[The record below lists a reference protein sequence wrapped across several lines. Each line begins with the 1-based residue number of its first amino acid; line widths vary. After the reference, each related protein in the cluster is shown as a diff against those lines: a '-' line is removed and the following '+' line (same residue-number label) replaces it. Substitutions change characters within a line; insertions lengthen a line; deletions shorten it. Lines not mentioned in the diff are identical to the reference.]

1 MNCNDFKNKVAD
13 LFDKNIDMHIKAQM
27 NEHMANCHECK
38 AYYDELRETFSM
50 LQPKEA
56 ANMSKAKTT
65 HRLWHYAAVAA
76 VFLFGFIIG
85 WSHLFSTPAVADD
98 TKLAFIRQSIQ
109 SVQNVGSFQ
118 MEVYARTTQ
127 QDNFAYFSPGLPF
140 VKTDIQLLRQNDSLF
155 YRVEKAN
162 GRTVVSDGREQYMWI
177 PNSLYIKGSQ
187 ETNFLEHFTNL
198 MFPERLLAMQES
210 AIALSKENNVTQT
223 ETDTTI
229 VLTVE
234 GTEKYSDLRQLFE
247 TGHMD
252 DCRTIVESTFTK
264 NDATEKGNP
273 GASCAAG
280 TVRGRSGAGGRRLRS
295 GGSSAL
301 CRAYGEKGH
310 RTGKGK
316 AGGRQHQSGPRF
328 CVPLYEVPCG
338 GRNAG

>member
-13 LFDKNIDMHIKAQM
+13 LFDKNIDMHTKAQM

-65 HRLWHYAAVAA
+65 HRLWHYAAAAA

-127 QDNFAYFSPGLPF
+127 QDNFAYFNPGLPF

-229 VLTVE
+229 VLTAQRN
-234 GTEKYSDLRQLFE
+234 TATCDNSLRQDIWTTAE
-247 TGHMD
+247 PSSRAPSP
-252 DCRTIVESTFTK
+252 RTTACCVSQ
-264 NDATEKGNP
+264 N
-273 GASCAAG
+273 C
-280 TVRGRSGAGGRRLRS
+280 
-295 GGSSAL
+295 GSSKMA
-301 CRAYGEKGH
+301 RK
-310 RTGKGK
+310 
-316 AGGRQHQSGPRF
+316 
-328 CVPLYEVPCG
+328 PCCSTSTTSVTT
-338 GRNAG
+338 

>member
-13 LFDKNIDMHIKAQM
+13 LFDKNIDMHTKAQM

-65 HRLWHYAAVAA
+65 HRLWHYAAAAA

-127 QDNFAYFSPGLPF
+127 QDNFAYFNPGLPF

-210 AIALSKENNVTQT
+210 AIALSKENNV
-223 ETDTTI
+223 DSNGNRHYHSI
-229 VLTVE
+229 
-234 GTEKYSDLRQLFE
+234 
-247 TGHMD
+247 
-252 DCRTIVESTFTK
+252 DC
-264 NDATEKGNP
+264 
-273 GASCAAG
+273 
-280 TVRGRSGAGGRRLRS
+280 
-295 GGSSAL
+295 
-301 CRAYGEKGH
+301 
-310 RTGKGK
+310 
-316 AGGRQHQSGPRF
+316 
-328 CVPLYEVPCG
+328 
-338 GRNAG
+338 